1 MFWFGFPL
9 FFNREKVNM
18 GKQLFN
24 CKEEIKLEVN
34 HVKQGVNH
42 VHENEKKICFLLG
55 RNKVNNQ

>member
-42 VHENEKKICFLLG
+42 VHENEKKNLFFTW
-55 RNKVNNQ
+55 KK